1 MPELIRFHVDD
12 DDDVGITAE
21 VEPDAG
27 GFQPAAA
34 ADGFVW
40 AQQTFAQA
48 MDQARHAAEAA
59 YAQFRKMA
67 QRPDEVEV
75 KLGVRLSASA
85 GAVLAKTTTDAN
97 VTVRLVWRA
106 GPPEAT
112 AEDSEAD

>member
-12 DDDVGITAE
+12 DVSISVE
-21 VEPDAG
+21 VEPEAG

-34 ADGFVW
+34 ADGLVW
-40 AQQTFAQA
+40 AQHTFAQA

-59 YAQFRKMA
+59 YAQFRRMA
-67 QRPDEVEV
+67 QRPDEIEV

-97 VTVRLVWRA
+97 VTVRLVWRS
-106 GPPEAT
+106 GPPTAT
-112 AEDSEAD
+112 AEDAEAD

>member
-12 DDDVGITAE
+12 DVSITVE
-21 VEPDAG
+21 VESEAG
-27 GFQPAAA
+27 GFQPAA

-67 QRPDEVEV
+67 QRPDEIEL

-106 GPPEAT
+106 SPATAT